1 MNTSTGKRILIAD
14 DNRDWADGLALLL
27 KDQGYSVRS
36 VYDGREAVEVA
47 REFKPHVVI
56 LDVAMPKMTGYEA
69 GRMLSKEAPGV
80 RPITIAITGWPRE
93 GGKLDAQ
100 IAGFDHYLGKGAGT
114 QPILELL
121 KRI

>member
-1 MNTSTGKRILIAD
+1 VAVDESGKRILIAD

-36 VYDGREAVEVA
+36 VYDGRQAIEAA

-69 GRMLSKEAPGV
+69 GRAFSKEAL
-80 RPITIAITGWPRE
+80 RPVTIAITGWPRE
-93 GGKLDAQ
+93 AGKLDAE
-100 IAGFDHYLGKGAGT
+100 IAGFDHYLGKGGGP
-114 QPILELL
+114 QPILDLL
-121 KRI
+121 KRL